1 LVVWPT
7 NLLDVRGGMLRA
19 ETVCRNVGRRI
30 AELRRRA
37 GQTQEEVAEGID
49 FSIKYQQL
57 VESGSE
63 NLTLKT
69 LVKFANYFQVEIA
82 ELLRPPRPPQATGAR
97 VRAKG
102 R

>member
-1 LVVWPT
+1 
-7 NLLDVRGGMLRA
+7 MLRA

-30 AELRRRA
+30 AELRRRT
-37 GQTQEEVAEGID
+37 GQTQEQVAEGID

-69 LVKFANYFQVEIA
+69 LVKFANYFRVEVA
-82 ELLRPPRPPQATGAR
+82 ELLRLPRTPPASSRRPHR
-97 VRAKG
+97 R
-102 R
+102 